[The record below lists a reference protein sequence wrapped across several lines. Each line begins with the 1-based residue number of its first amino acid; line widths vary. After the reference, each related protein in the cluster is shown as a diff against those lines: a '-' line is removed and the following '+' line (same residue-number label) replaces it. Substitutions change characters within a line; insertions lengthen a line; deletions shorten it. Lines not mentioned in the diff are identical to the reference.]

1 MGAYLI
7 RRIILLIPSLI
18 AVTMLVSLV
27 VRLLPGS
34 AIEVLAAQQGFTE
47 TADLT
52 KLEEELGLDKPW
64 PQQYWEWTT
73 GMLRGDFG
81 NSLRTRRPVAD
92 ELKSRL
98 PVSLELAAMAL
109 IVALAVAIPVGVLS
123 AVKRNT
129 PVDYAARSFA
139 IAGVALPGFWLATLV
154 VVWPAV
160 WWGWSPPL
168 TFTPFQDNPVENFKQ
183 LWIPAVLLGLYFV
196 GFLMRMSR
204 AMMLE
209 VLRADYVRTARAKG
223 LGSSIV
229 LRRHSLRNALIPI
242 ITVIGLQIPVLIGGA
257 VVYESI
263 FSIPGVGRYLLEAA
277 ENRDYPV
284 IQGVNVVLATIVLVA
299 NLVAD
304 ISYGIIDP
312 RVRFGE

>member
-7 RRIILLIPSLI
+7 RRVILLIPSLI
-18 AVTMLVSLV
+18 AVTILVSLI

-47 TADLT
+47 KADLT
-52 KLEEELGLDKPW
+52 KLNHELGLDKPW
-64 PQQYWEWTT
+64 PQQYWDSTT

-81 NSLRTRRPVAD
+81 NSLRTRRPVTD
-92 ELKSRL
+92 ELKARL
-98 PVSLELAAMAL
+98 PVSLELAVMAL
-109 IVALAVAIPVGVLS
+109 VVALAVAIPVGVLS

-129 PVDYAARSFA
+129 PIDYLARSFA

-154 VVWPAV
+154 IVWPAI

-168 TFTPFQDNPVENFKQ
+168 TFTSFQDNPIENLKQ

-223 LGSSIV
+223 LSSYIV

-263 FSIPGVGRYLLEAA
+263 FSIPGIGRYLLEAA
-277 ENRDYPV
+277 QNRDYPV
-284 IQGVNVVLATIVLVA
+284 IQGVNVVLAAIVLVM

>member
-1 MGAYLI
+1 MGAYLV
-7 RRIILLIPSLI
+7 RRIVLLIPSLI
-18 AVTMLVSLV
+18 AVTILVSLI

-47 TADLT
+47 ATDLT
-52 KLEEELGLDKPW
+52 KLKHELGLDKPW
-64 PQQYWEWTT
+64 PEQYWDSTT
-73 GMLRGDFG
+73 GMLRGDLG
-81 NSLRTRRPVAD
+81 SSLRTRRPVTD
-92 ELKSRL
+92 EMKARL
-98 PVSLELAAMAL
+98 PVSLELAIFAL
-109 IVALAVAIPVGVLS
+109 VVALVTAIPIGVLS

-168 TFTPFQDNPVENFKQ
+168 TFTPFQDNPVENLKQ
-183 LWIPAVLLGLYFV
+183 MWIPAILLGLYFV

-209 VLRADYVRTARAKG
+209 VLQTDYVRTARAKG
-223 LGSSIV
+223 LSGYTV
-229 LRRHSLRNALIPI
+229 LVRHSLRNALIPI

-284 IQGVNVVLATIVLVA
+284 IQGVNVVLATVVLLA
-299 NLVAD
+299 NLIAD
-304 ISYGIIDP
+304 ISYGMIDP
-312 RVRFGE
+312 RVKFTR